1 MTWVSELH
9 AAYQEPGPA
18 QAVLRG
24 FRRKR
29 AHGCNC
35 AVPNVGPDIIDGS
48 PMDLRLAIQSRD
60 ELVVELQEGTA
71 AATVAVT
78 GARPGTESLA
88 RAVADAEAHGY
99 GECFWPALE
108 GGHYWWMFR
117 RNDDALEVVTM
128 WSRGGASGWEHVF
141 RAKDSV
147 AWVRDR
153 LDAEIG
159 RLGLGAAR

>member
-1 MTWVSELH
+1 MDFRLTL
-9 AAYQEPGPA
+9 
-18 QAVLRG
+18 QA
-24 FRRKR
+24 
-29 AHGCNC
+29 
-35 AVPNVGPDIIDGS
+35 
-48 PMDLRLAIQSRD
+48 RD
-60 ELVVELQEGTA
+60 ELVVHLQEGATA
-71 AATVAVT
+71 TTVAVT

-88 RAVADAEAHGY
+88 RAVADAVTHGY

-117 RNDDALEVVTM
+117 THDDALEVVAM

-141 RAKDSV
+141 RALDSI

-159 RLGLGAAR
+159 RLGLNTSR